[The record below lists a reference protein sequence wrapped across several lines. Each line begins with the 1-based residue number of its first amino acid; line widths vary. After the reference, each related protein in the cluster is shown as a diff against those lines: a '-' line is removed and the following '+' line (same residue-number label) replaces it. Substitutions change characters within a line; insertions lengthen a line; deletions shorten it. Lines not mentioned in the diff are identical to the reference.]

1 MSHGWSAE
9 GEGGGDGGG
18 DGAAG
23 GGGDGGGDV
32 IDAMIA
38 LSSSISAASAAH
50 VDVESSSHVR
60 HVAMHRER
68 ARVHFMPFFFW
79 LGHCAS
85 GCSGVGRERA

>member
-32 IDAMIA
+32 IDAMLA
-38 LSSSISAASAAH
+38 LSSSISAAH